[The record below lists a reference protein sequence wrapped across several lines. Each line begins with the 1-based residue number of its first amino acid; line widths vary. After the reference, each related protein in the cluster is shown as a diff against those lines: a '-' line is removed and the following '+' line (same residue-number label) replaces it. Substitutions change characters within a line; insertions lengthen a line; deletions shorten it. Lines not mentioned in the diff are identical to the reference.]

1 LGKTSTAKA
10 GRLPRTGWMWQST
23 LEGGGWAGTKAVLM
37 DIPASYGLESRG
49 EWFLIEIGIR
59 GLLMPVEKGIA
70 VSYMICEPANH
81 YYRIMT
87 GSTRMPLL
95 IDQRI

>member
-1 LGKTSTAKA
+1 
-10 GRLPRTGWMWQST
+10 
-23 LEGGGWAGTKAVLM
+23 
-37 DIPASYGLESRG
+37 
-49 EWFLIEIGIR
+49 
-59 GLLMPVEKGIA
+59 MPVEKGIA